1 MLIERVSPFAT
12 ASPDSVTITAIM
24 PVASPAEASVFAQ
37 RPKDDGTLLSRS
49 DFNAQLFAWMRIA
62 RGIGLHAEHLNEVL
76 RKSVNGTLRPPI
88 FPLTSGVFTKG
99 GENKPPVA

>member
-1 MLIERVSPFAT
+1 
-12 ASPDSVTITAIM
+12 M

-49 DFNAQLFAWMRIA
+49 DFNAQLFAWMRTA
-62 RGIGLHAEHLNEVL
+62 QGIGLHAEHLNEVL